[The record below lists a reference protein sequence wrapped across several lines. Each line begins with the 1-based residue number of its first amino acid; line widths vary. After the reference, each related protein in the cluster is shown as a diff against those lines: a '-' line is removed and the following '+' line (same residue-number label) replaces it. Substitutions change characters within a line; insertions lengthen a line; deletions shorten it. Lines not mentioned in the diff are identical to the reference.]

1 MKVIKA
7 LIASIL
13 ILHANAIFGVEISG
27 YVKRSTTGPS
37 PASVYANGAKIATAS
52 DSGYFQ
58 GEVAEGNLEIYAELS
73 LPSGV
78 ERSLPKQIY
87 ISADTMVQLNIAPLR
102 RVTINSELPT
112 GTYGPW
118 LAIFEAVTP
127 SEALFRTD
135 LQILPISTLP
145 SGGYSHRKSYDLPE
159 GGIQSGSL
167 RPDWSEW

>member
-73 LPSGV
+73 LTSGV
-78 ERSLPKQIY
+78 ERSVPKQIY
-87 ISADTMVQLNIAPLR
+87 VSADTSVQLNIAPLR
-102 RVTINSELPT
+102 RVTINSELPA
-112 GTYGPW
+112 GTYGP
-118 LAIFEAVTP
+118 
-127 SEALFRTD
+127 
-135 LQILPISTLP
+135 
-145 SGGYSHRKSYDLPE
+145 
-159 GGIQSGSL
+159 
-167 RPDWSEW
+167 